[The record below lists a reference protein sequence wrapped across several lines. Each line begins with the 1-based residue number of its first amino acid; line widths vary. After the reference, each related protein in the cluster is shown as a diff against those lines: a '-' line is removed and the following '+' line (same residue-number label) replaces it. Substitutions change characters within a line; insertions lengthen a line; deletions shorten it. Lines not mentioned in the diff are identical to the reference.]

1 MAVPVLTQQTNAG
14 QAGTMASLA
23 LPFSCITG
31 VSKDVLRHIQEAA
44 LSGKAKY
51 FLTMI
56 ALASFGNAG
65 WQRQQGSPH
74 PGHWCRFELSAWARE
89 HQWSRQSAWRM
100 RKQMEALHILRYV
113 PDPADPQ
120 RGTLHWNL
128 NFAEWVA
135 LDDTYRRQRYTRSG
149 AGRPH
154 KQDQASGAG
163 NAHPSE
169 GQSQPKKSNRL
180 HSPPDL
186 PGALPEAKSNGLH
199 MPGHACGSPPEKKS
213 NRLHRPAGT
222 QIKVMTPTTAGVP
235 PEAVQPPVLR
245 KGLRKKEPETFA
257 NVSETPCISEP
268 SRYDVIG
275 DQCESYSSTLAPSP
289 SPPLGAFPDTPDEHH
304 TLTLVAS
311 ASELATCQAACE
323 ALAEEL
329 TALRAAYEKR
339 LAAFTAMKP
348 HGITEIQAH
357 IALRVEILRLQRGI
371 ETCERALS
379 RQQQCLK
386 AIEAGDV
393 SADNEETNREAGES
407 TSYLAPTDV
416 VSLQVPLEKLERW
429 REEVRDQQREVRR
442 IQAEYDAITEQLKFA
457 TPLSMRNWG
466 EAQSQQRFL
475 ARHLEDQQAKLEC
488 YEQFIA
494 LIEEGATP
502 EAALA
507 LVNASEA
514 PSPENE
520 DAVAATQEEMPP
532 AGETGTSAPR
542 LQGQP
547 LRRALFAT
555 LTRLFTNG
563 DPRFVALERGR
574 FNKAIQKFELVEI
587 QPDDLPI
594 LKVVFERLWPKATC
608 TALGLANNLP
618 LLIGTARGMG
628 WRIGTE
634 PVGSATA

>member
-14 QAGTMASLA
+14 QAAAVASLT

-74 PGHWCRFELSAWARE
+74 PGHWCRFDLSAWARE

-113 PDPADPQ
+113 PDPADQQ

-128 NFAEWVA
+128 NFAERVA
-135 LDDTYRRQRYTRSG
+135 LDDTYRRQRYTRRG

-163 NAHPSE
+163 NAHSSE
-169 GQSQPKKSNRL
+169 GQSQPEKSNRRHLPTHLPHASPETKSNGLHPSGREGSSLPQKKSNRL
-180 HSPPDL
+180 H
-186 PGALPEAKSNGLH
+186 K
-199 MPGHACGSPPEKKS
+199 
-213 NRLHRPAGT
+213 PAGT
-222 QIKVMTPTTAGVP
+222 QIKVMTPTTVGVP

-245 KGLRKKEPETFA
+245 KGLRKKGPETFS
-257 NVSETPCISEP
+257 NVSETHGVSEP
-268 SRYDVIG
+268 SRCGVIG
-275 DQCESYSSTLAPSP
+275 DQRESHSSTLAPSP
-289 SPPLGAFPDTPDEHH
+289 SLPLGAFPDTLDEHH
-304 TLTLVAS
+304 TLTLATS

-329 TALRAAYEKR
+329 AGLRAEYEKR
-339 LAAFTAMKP
+339 LAAFTALKP
-348 HGITEIQAH
+348 RGITEIQAH
-357 IALRVEILRLQRGI
+357 IALRVKILRLQRGI
-371 ETCERALS
+371 ETCEIALS
-379 RQQQCLK
+379 RQQQRLK

-393 SADNEETNREAGES
+393 PADNAKVNREAGES
-407 TSYLAPTDV
+407 TSALGPTDAA
-416 VSLQVPLEKLERW
+416 SLQVSLEQLERW

-466 EAQSQQRFL
+466 EARGQQRFL
-475 ARHLEDQQAKLEC
+475 ARHLAEQQAKLEC
-488 YEQFIA
+488 YEQFVA
-494 LIEEGATP
+494 MIEEGATP
-502 EAALA
+502 EAALT

-514 PSPENE
+514 PSPENADTE
-520 DAVAATQEEMPP
+520 ADAQEEMSLAEEPVASTP
-532 AGETGTSAPR
+532 K

-563 DPRFVALERGR
+563 DPRFVTLERGR

-628 WRIGTE
+628 WKIGEEQTE
-634 PVGSATA
+634 SGTA

>member
-1 MAVPVLTQQTNAG
+1 MDSA
-14 QAGTMASLA
+14 A

-51 FLTMI
+51 FLTMV

-65 WQRQQGSPH
+65 WQRQQGSPC
-74 PGHWCRFELSAWARE
+74 PGHWCRFELSTWARE
-89 HQWSRQSAWRM
+89 HQWSRQSTWRM

-128 NFAEWVA
+128 DFAEWVA
-135 LDDTYRRQRYTRSG
+135 LDDTYRRQRYTRRG
-149 AGRPH
+149 AGRPR
-154 KQDQASGAG
+154 KQDQASGEG
-163 NAHPSE
+163 NAHSTE
-169 GQSQPKKSNRL
+169 GPSQPEKSNRRHL
-180 HSPPDL
+180 PPHL
-186 PGALPEAKSNGLH
+186 PHVPPETKSNGLH
-199 MPGHACGSPPEKKS
+199 PSGHEGSSLPQKKS
-213 NRLHRPAGT
+213 NGLHELAGT
-222 QIKVMTPTTAGVP
+222 QIKVMTPTTVGVP
-235 PEAVQPPVLR
+235 PEAVQPPALR
-245 KGLRKKEPETFA
+245 KGLRKKESETPLG
-257 NVSETPCISEP
+257 VSETPYVSEP
-268 SRYDVIG
+268 SRGGVIE
-275 DQCESYSSTLAPSP
+275 DNRESYSSTLAPSP
-289 SPPLGAFPDTPDEHH
+289 PPPLGAFPDTPEEYH
-304 TLTLVAS
+304 TFTLVTS
-311 ASELATCQAACE
+311 ASELATCQAAGE

-329 TALRAAYEKR
+329 AALRAAYENR
-339 LAAFTAMKP
+339 MATFTAMKP
-348 HGITEIQAH
+348 RGITEIQAH
-357 IALRVEILRLQRGI
+357 IALRVEILRLQRGM
-371 ETCERALS
+371 EACEIALS
-379 RQQQCLK
+379 RQQHRLK
-386 AIEAGDV
+386 ALEAGDV
-393 SADNEETNREAGES
+393 PADNGEVDQEVGES
-407 TSYLAPTDV
+407 TSAPVPTDA
-416 VSLQVPLEKLERW
+416 VSLQGNLEQLERW

-475 ARHLEDQQAKLEC
+475 ARHLEDQRAKLEC

-502 EAALA
+502 EAALT
-507 LVNASEA
+507 LVNASGA
-514 PSPENE
+514 PSLQNADTEA
-520 DAVAATQEEMPP
+520 DTQEEMSP
-532 AGETGTSAPR
+532 AEEPVASAPR

-547 LRRALFAT
+547 LRRALFAA

-563 DPRFVALERGR
+563 DPRFVTLERGR

-594 LKVVFERLWPKATC
+594 LKVVFERLWPRATC

-628 WRIGTE
+628 WKIGGELTE
-634 PVGSATA
+634 SGTVRAGTVGYKIV